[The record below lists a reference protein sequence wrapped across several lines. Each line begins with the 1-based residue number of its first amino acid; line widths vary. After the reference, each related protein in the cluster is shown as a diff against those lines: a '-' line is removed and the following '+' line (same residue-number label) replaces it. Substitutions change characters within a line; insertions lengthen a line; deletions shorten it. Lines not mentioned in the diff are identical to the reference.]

1 MDSNDKSTDGATLP
15 DFDAIRHTGENGAE
29 FWFARELYPLLGYSS
44 WQRFTRVLDRA
55 KQACISLNIKVDDHF
70 NVVVKM
76 VGIGSGSE
84 RQIEDISLSRYACYL
99 IVQNGDPN
107 KPIIAAGQ
115 TYFAVQTRRQELA
128 DAEAFKRLSEDERRL
143 LQRSQIK
150 EQNKKLFAAAHDA
163 GVETNIEYGAF
174 QNSGYRG
181 LYDGLDRAAIHKKK
195 GLKKSH
201 DILDYMGSEELAAN
215 LFRTTQTE
223 AKLKRDHIKGKAQAN
238 QTHFNVGRA
247 VRKTIEDLGGTM
259 PEDLPTPEKGIPQLE
274 RERNKRIGLS
284 GPRKKLIRK
293 K

>member
-1 MDSNDKSTDGATLP
+1 MNSNDKSTEGATLP
-15 DFDAIRHTGENGAE
+15 DFDAIRHVDDSGNE
-29 FWFARELYPLLGYSS
+29 FWFARELYSLLGYSS
-44 WQRFTRVLDRA
+44 WQRFARVLDRA

-70 NVVVKM
+70 NNAVKM

-84 RQIEDISLSRYACYL
+84 RRINDISLSRYACYL

-128 DAEAFKRLSEDERRL
+128 DAESFKRLSEDEKRL
-143 LQRSQIK
+143 FQRSQIK

-163 GVETNIEYGAF
+163 GIETNVEYGAF

-181 LYDGLDRAAIHKKK
+181 LYNGLDKAAIHKRK

-223 AKLKRDHIKGKAQAN
+223 AKLKRDHIRGKDQAN
-238 QTHFNVGRA
+238 QTHYNVGRA
-247 VRKTIEDLGGTM
+247 VRKTIEELGGTM
-259 PEDLPTPEKGIPQLE
+259 PEDLPTPEKGIRQLE
-274 RERNKRIGLS
+274 RERDKRLGLIINKGI
-284 GPRKKLIRK
+284 
-293 K
+293 